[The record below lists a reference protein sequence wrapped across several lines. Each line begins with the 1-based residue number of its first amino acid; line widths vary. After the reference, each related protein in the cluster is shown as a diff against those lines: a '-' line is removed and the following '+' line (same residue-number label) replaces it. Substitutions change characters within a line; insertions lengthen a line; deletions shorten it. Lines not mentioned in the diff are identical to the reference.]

1 MIDFDEIEKAIQEH
15 EQMRTSLQVCERL
28 ACLYIVR
35 DHLSK
40 KNNYEKDDGQTSE
53 RNIDVAE
60 SEFGKLIRSKSQE
73 RVMAVIE
80 ELMQTIE
87 VINPRLYAGTIQ
99 RITDL

>member
-1 MIDFDEIEKAIQEH
+1 MMDLEEIEKAIEEH
-15 EQMRTSLQVCERL
+15 EQMQTNLQVCERL
-28 ACLYIVR
+28 AWLYIVR
-35 DHLSK
+35 DYLS
-40 KNNYEKDDGQTSE
+40 NKDNSVKDNSPTSE

-99 RITDL
+99 RIKDI

>member
-1 MIDFDEIEKAIQEH
+1 MMELEEIEKAIEEH

-28 ACLYIVR
+28 AWLYIVR
-35 DHLSK
+35 DHLS
-40 KNNYEKDDGQTSE
+40 NKDKSVKDNSPTSK

-99 RITDL
+99 RIKDL

>member
-1 MIDFDEIEKAIQEH
+1 MMDLEEIEKAIEEH
-15 EQMRTSLQVCERL
+15 EQMRTSLQACERL
-28 ACLYIVR
+28 AWLYIVR
-35 DHLSK
+35 DHLS
-40 KNNYEKDDGQTSE
+40 NKDNSVKDNSPTSE

-99 RITDL
+99 RIKDI